1 MKKYIIV
8 FILFSLAAILFLLF
22 PFCSTESISSVDK
35 SKFVTIQNEKFNLN
49 GKLFY
54 PITINYIVGM
64 QADKD
69 SLWPSSSIAYN
80 QDAKFQFVTK
90 DSCLM
95 QLKAEMDLITE
106 MGLNSVRLVGI
117 GEESMADEF
126 IGILSV
132 RANIGNLN
140 DTTIELWSEENY
152 KKYFGAIAQVLNI
165 VNASGLKAIL
175 LVRMSADVKGTEIHL
190 QKLVHHFR
198 NDTTIMAYDLFN
210 EPLYFDVPERDKKV
224 VHKTMTRWAAI
235 AKKNAPNQLITIGL
249 TGIREVFEWDPAI
262 LDVDFISIHPYEYE
276 PEQVRNE
283 MYWYANYIKK
293 PWIIGETAIPADNDS
308 ISYETQAQFAHKT
321 LKQAYDCG
329 AIGYSWWQYKDV
341 EWHSYHAN
349 FMGVVNWKGE
359 TKTIKENIPVKGT
372 VKPLVNEFKKFNPIA
387 KKDSCVC
394 LSNYYNYSQHK
405 DCRIIGVL
413 LDESEKPIQG
423 GVILA
428 WNQYW
433 SHSYHTVTKPDGSF
447 ELLGDFPFYHW
458 MASASSYSM
467 IRADVLPDTAKKS
480 MDGIPTMNIG
490 NLKISKLSFAK

>member
-1 MKKYIIV
+1 MKKYFLV
-8 FILFSLAAILFLLF
+8 FLIFVVFSGLYFLL
-22 PFCSTESISSVDK
+22 PVNSNEGAVSTDK
-35 SKFVTIQNEKFNLN
+35 SKFVSIKNNKFNLN
-49 GKLFY
+49 GKPFF

-64 QADKD
+64 QANKD
-69 SLWPSSSIAYN
+69 SLWPCPFIAYN
-80 QDAKFQFVTK
+80 PDAKFQFITQ

-95 QLKAEMDLITE
+95 QLKADMDLIKE
-106 MGLNSVRLVGI
+106 MGFNSVRLVGI
-117 GEESMADEF
+117 GEESIDDEL
-126 IGILSV
+126 IGNLSV
-132 RANIGNLN
+132 RAKIGNLR
-140 DTTIELWSEENY
+140 DTTLRLSNDENY
-152 KKYFGAIAQVLNI
+152 KAYLGAIAQLLDV
-165 VNASGLKAIL
+165 VNTAGLKAVL
-175 LVRMSADVKGTEIHL
+175 LLRMSADVKATEL
-190 QKLVHHFR
+190 NLKKVVHHFR
-198 NDTTIMAYDLFN
+198 NDTTILAYDLFN

-224 VHKTMTRWAAI
+224 VHKAMNRWASV
-235 AKKNAPNQLITIGL
+235 AKKNAPDQLITIGL

-293 PWIIGETAIPADNDS
+293 PWIIGETAIAADNDS

-359 TKTIKENIPVKGT
+359 TRTAKKNIAVKGT
-372 VKPLVNEFKKFNPIA
+372 VKPIVEEFKKFNPDA
-387 KKDSCVC
+387 KKDSCIC
-394 LSNYYNYSQHK
+394 LANYYNYSQHK
-405 DCRIIGVL
+405 GCRIIGVL
-413 LDESEKPIQG
+413 SDENDKPIQG

-428 WNQYW
+428 WNEYW

-447 ELLGDFPFYHW
+447 ELLGNFPFYHW
-458 MASASSYSM
+458 MASASSYTM
-467 IRADVLPDTAKKS
+467 IRADVLPDTAKKQA
-480 MDGIPTMNIG
+480 DGIPTMNVG

>member
-1 MKKYIIV
+1 MVIV

-22 PFCSTESISSVDK
+22 PFYSTESISSIDK
-35 SKFVTIQNEKFNLN
+35 SKFVSIQNEKFSLN

-69 SLWPSSSIAYN
+69 SLWPSSFIAYN
-80 QDAKFQFVTK
+80 QDAKFQFITK

-95 QLKAEMDLITE
+95 QLKAEMDLIKE
-106 MGLNSVRLVGI
+106 MGFNSVRLVGI

-126 IGILSV
+126 IGRLSV
-132 RANIGNLN
+132 GAKIGNLK

-152 KKYFGAIAQVLNI
+152 KKYFGAIAQVLDI
-165 VNASGLKAIL
+165 ANASGLKVIL

-224 VHKTMTRWAAI
+224 VFKTMKRWAAI

-321 LKQAYDCG
+321 LKQAYNCG
-329 AIGYSWWQYKDV
+329 AIGFSWWQYKDV

-359 TKTIKENIPVKGT
+359 TKTIKENIPVRGT
-372 VKPLVNEFKKFNPIA
+372 VKPLVEEFKKFDPRA

-394 LSNYYNYSQHK
+394 LPNYYNYSQHK

-413 LDESEKPIQG
+413 HDEEGKPLQG
-423 GVILA
+423 GVILV
-428 WNQYW
+428 WNEYW
-433 SHSYHTVTKPDGSF
+433 SHSYHTITKPDGSF

-467 IRADVLPDTAKKS
+467 IRADVLPDTAKKFA
-480 MDGIPTMNIG
+480 DGIPTMNIG
-490 NLKISKLSFAK
+490 SLKVAKLSFVK